1 MALTILQTPAS
12 ASLAQSP
19 IVFSVSSS
27 TDTTNTG
34 FQYVADLYY
43 WDGALSASGSS
54 DYTLLKYANTSGVGI
69 FDVSRIV
76 NSTLTDLAQTNG
88 SNVKFFKCD
97 FYTQWQVGTTYITGS
112 HLSSGVYSAL
122 DGYGIFQ
129 ESIGQSIQNKTP
141 HWPIMTSG
149 PVTQSF
155 FDTNKGEGSVY
166 IGNLGTSIPTKIIY
180 SGSNGNG
187 QYILGTT
194 SNTTSTQIDQF
205 PMFPSE
211 TAFPLSTTNL
221 TDYTVQA
228 YSGNNALGTPIRF
241 EYACQQKYPN
251 VRIKWKNRFGQF
263 DWFNFYM
270 VSQTSFNTDRKLY
283 QPQIGSWQSSTLS
296 YNSYDSQNLTYVTNA
311 TQQLFVNTFWIEE
324 DYNDIIKE
332 LLSSDEAYWVYDE
345 EAGDLRPITI
355 NTNSIVFKTGV
366 VDKTIQ
372 YSFTF
377 DYGQQYKLII

>member
-1 MALTILQTPAS
+1 MALAILQTPAS

-43 WDGALSASGSS
+43 WDGAVSNSGSS
-54 DYTLLKYANTSGVGI
+54 DYTLVKYPNVSGVGI
-69 FDVSRIV
+69 FDLSRIL

-97 FYTQWQVGTTYITGS
+97 FYTQWQVGVAYVTGS
-112 HLSSGVYSAL
+112 HLTSSVYKAL

-129 ESIGQSIQNKTP
+129 EAIGVPTQNTTP

-149 PVTQSF
+149 PNQQYF
-155 FDTNKGEGSVY
+155 FDGNKGQGSVY
-166 IGNLGTSIPTKIIY
+166 IGDLGTPIPTKIVY
-180 SGSNGNG
+180 SGSTGNG
-187 QYILGTT
+187 QYVLDTT
-194 SNTTSTQIDQF
+194 TNTTSTQIDQF
-205 PMFPSE
+205 PMFPAQSG
-211 TAFPLSTTNL
+211 FPLSSTNL
-221 TDYTVQA
+221 TNYSVQSYA
-228 YSGNNALGTPIRF
+228 GNTALGTPIQF
-241 EYACQQKYPN
+241 IYACQQKYPN
-251 VRIKWKNRFGQF
+251 IRIKWKNRYGQF

-270 VSQTSFNTDRKLY
+270 VSQNSFSTDRRLY
-283 QPQIGSWQSSTLS
+283 QPQIGSFQSSTLS

-324 DYNDIIKE
+324 TYNDIIKE
-332 LLSSDEAYWVYDE
+332 LLVSDEAYWVYDE
-345 EAGDLRPITI
+345 AAGDLRPITI

-372 YSFTF
+372 YSFNF
-377 DYGQQYKLII
+377 DWGQQYKLII